1 MTTPTVLVV
10 QHEDACP
17 PALLGRG
24 LEAAGCVLDVRRG
37 HRGEPIPAGP
47 DALAAHDAVVVL
59 GGAMGADDDADHPW
73 LGPTKA
79 LVRTAVADGVPLLG
93 VCLGHQLIASALG
106 GRVVQNPRG
115 RQSGV
120 VAVGWRPEHQDDPL
134 LAAVSA
140 GRAVHFN
147 DDVVADLPPGA
158 VPLATAPG
166 GEAQA
171 VRYGPAAWGVQCHPE
186 ADAAVFDGWPGTEPW
201 RAEVAEAQD
210 ALAREWA
217 PLAERLAALAAARR
231 DARTR

>member
-37 HRGEPIPAGP
+37 HRDDPIPAG
-47 DALAAHDAVVVL
+47 DAALAGHDAVVVL
-59 GGAMGADDDADHPW
+59 GGAMGADDDAEHAW

-106 GRVVQNPRG
+106 GRVVRNPRG

-120 VAVGWRPEHQDDPL
+120 VAVGWESDRAQDAL
-134 LAAVSA
+134 LGALPATS
-140 GRAVHFN
+140 AVHFN
-147 DDVVADLPPGA
+147 DDVVEVLPPGA
-158 VPLATAPG
+158 VRLATGPG
-166 GEAQA
+166 GEVQA
-171 VRYGPAAWGVQCHPE
+171 VRYAPSAWGVQCHPE

-201 RAEVAEAQD
+201 RAEVAQAQD
-210 ALAREWA
+210 ELAQEWA
-217 PLAERLAALAAARR
+217 PLAARLAALAAARR
-231 DARTR
+231 AHRAG